1 MCLEFPGQVV
11 ALDAAVATI
20 DTQGRRRRASTL
32 LMPGLA
38 VGDWVYVAAGTVIER
53 LEPIEARRIRETL
66 LAAMELDAVD
76 RAEDRAAAP
85 DRHEGRTP

>member
-11 ALDAAVATI
+11 ALDAAGATI

-38 VGDWVYVAAGTVIER
+38 IGDWVFVGAGTVIER
-53 LEPIEARRIRETL
+53 LEPNEAARIRGTL
-66 LAAMELDAVD
+66 WEAMELDAT
-76 RAEDRAAAP
+76 DRAAAP
-85 DRHEGRTP
+85 ARSEGRTR

>member
-11 ALDAAVATI
+11 ALDATGATI

-53 LEPIEARRIRETL
+53 LEPNEAARIRGTL
-66 LAAMELDAVD
+66 WAAMELDAAD
-76 RAEDRAAAP
+76 RAADRAAAP
-85 DRHEGRTP
+85 DRREGRTR